1 MYQFLKV
8 NFLVSLKEEKG
19 KIMAY
24 KDLIPYNNMSKWMSE
39 NGGPEK
45 AVNLIQKNSWLHG
58 EKAGRSKGRL
68 EGIGIGAAFLLVG
81 SGVNYAKKMWNK
93 HKEKM
98 EEDKQVEEQAEIAKD
113 MIIATLKQKEKSI
126 SKEVKEQDEADTP

>member
-1 MYQFLKV
+1 
-8 NFLVSLKEEKG
+8 
-19 KIMAY
+19 MAY

-58 EKAGRSKGRL
+58 EKAGSSKGRL

-81 SGVNYAKKMWNK
+81 SGVNYAKKMRNK

-98 EEDKQVEEQAEIAKD
+98 EEDKRVEEQAEIAKD
-113 MIIATLKQKEKSI
+113 MTA
-126 SKEVKEQDEADTP
+126 

>member
-24 KDLIPYNNMSKWMSE
+24 KDLIPYNNMSKWMS
-39 NGGPEK
+39 EK

-126 SKEVKEQDEADTP
+126 SNEVKEQDEADTP